1 MQALRKVVSKQAED
15 KKGLFDDDDNKV
27 NLQITGI
34 KLPQDHRSQ
43 FINM

>member
-1 MQALRKVVSKQAED
+1 MVAAQAED
-15 KKGLFDDDDNKV
+15 KKGLFDDDDNKI

-34 KLPQDHRSQ
+34 KLPHDHRSQ